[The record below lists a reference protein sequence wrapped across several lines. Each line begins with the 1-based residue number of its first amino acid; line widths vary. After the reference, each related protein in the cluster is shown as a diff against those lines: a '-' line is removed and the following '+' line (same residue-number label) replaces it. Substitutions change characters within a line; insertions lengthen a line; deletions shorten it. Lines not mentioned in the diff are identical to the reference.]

1 MQTNVNGTGE
11 KDDWNV
17 SLSGRESRKNIAKK
31 RKEFKNL
38 AKLAVKSNFFVI
50 FAVRKQCSGLSLA
63 FPDGDER
70 GKSGQQRASHF
81 RK

>member
-1 MQTNVNGTGE
+1 MQTNVNKTRE
-11 KDDWNV
+11 KDDRNV

-38 AKLAVKSNFFVI
+38 GKLAVKSIFFVI
-50 FAVRKQCSGLSLA
+50 FAVRKQCPGLSLA
-63 FPDGDER
+63 FLHGNAG
-70 GKSGQQRASHF
+70 GKSGQHRASHF